1 MVNVKAPVKPVQKR
15 GLWPPKNGR
24 EYPVLDTDDWWK
36 IAARFPS
43 NNRAAGT
50 PEENTAVVP
59 GSIAYFGMSSG
70 NERDIVYCLL
80 GYI

>member
-36 IAARFPS
+36 IAARFHPTIARQELQKKTRPS
-43 NNRAAGT
+43 CREALPTSA
-50 PEENTAVVP
+50 
-59 GSIAYFGMSSG
+59 
-70 NERDIVYCLL
+70 
-80 GYI
+80 